1 MGTTHRFNSKQIW
14 AMSASL
20 VATHA
25 PLGKIERCRG
35 KQSSIWVDI
44 PTHFA
49 LDGACMF
56 GQDEFPIGVR

>member
-1 MGTTHRFNSKQIW
+1 
-14 AMSASL
+14 MSASL
-20 VATHA
+20 VAAHA

-44 PTHFA
+44 STHFA
-49 LDGACMF
+49 LYGARMF